1 MNRNGDIMRQEKNMS
16 CEEELLLFYNKY
28 LNVGIGEGFLLELAR
43 KYAQNWQIQKSES
56 EENNPS
62 VLFNQLE
69 LDFLA
74 FNKFKSVRLAEDYT
88 ILIDSLGN
96 IINFLFN
103 ENIDLVEKTELERY
117 IHKNIFKL
125 LESLPLDE
133 RSIQVKEEVQNMI
146 LQNILASKIRKLVFE
161 IIKAS
166 KGYLA
171 ATHFKNKNANLMNYE
186 EMLKDELD
194 FEELFANKLVFSRSL
209 R

>member
-1 MNRNGDIMRQEKNMS
+1 MRQEKNMS

-69 LDFLA
+69 LDFLE

-117 IHKNIFKL
+117 LHKNIFKL

>member
-1 MNRNGDIMRQEKNMS
+1 MRQEKNMS

-117 IHKNIFKL
+117 LHKNIFKL

-194 FEELFANKLVFSRSL
+194 FEKLFANKLVFSRSL

>member
-1 MNRNGDIMRQEKNMS
+1 MRQEKNMS

-146 LQNILASKIRKLVFE
+146 ASKIRKLVFE

>member
-1 MNRNGDIMRQEKNMS
+1 
-16 CEEELLLFYNKY
+16 
-28 LNVGIGEGFLLELAR
+28 
-43 KYAQNWQIQKSES
+43 
-56 EENNPS
+56 
-62 VLFNQLE
+62 
-69 LDFLA
+69 
-74 FNKFKSVRLAEDYT
+74 
-88 ILIDSLGN
+88 
-96 IINFLFN
+96 
-103 ENIDLVEKTELERY
+103 
-117 IHKNIFKL
+117 
-125 LESLPLDE
+125 
-133 RSIQVKEEVQNMI
+133 MI

>member
-1 MNRNGDIMRQEKNMS
+1 MRQEKNMS

-194 FEELFANKLVFSRSL
+194 FEELFANKLVFQGLFVKRT
-209 R
+209 

>member
-1 MNRNGDIMRQEKNMS
+1 MRQEKNMS

-186 EMLKDELD
+186 VMLKDELD

>member
-1 MNRNGDIMRQEKNMS
+1 MRQEKNMS

-74 FNKFKSVRLAEDYT
+74 FNKFKSVRLTEDYT

-117 IHKNIFKL
+117 LHKNIFKL
-125 LESLPLDE
+125 LESLPSDE

>member
-1 MNRNGDIMRQEKNMS
+1 MRQEKNMS

-117 IHKNIFKL
+117 LHKNIFKL
-125 LESLPLDE
+125 LESLPSDE
-133 RSIQVKEEVQNMI
+133 RSIQVKEEVQNI
-146 LQNILASKIRKLVFE
+146 LDSKIRKLVFE

>member
-1 MNRNGDIMRQEKNMS
+1 MRQEKNMS

-117 IHKNIFKL
+117 LHKNIFKL
-125 LESLPLDE
+125 LESLPSDE
-133 RSIQVKEEVQNMI
+133 RSIQVKEEV
-146 LQNILASKIRKLVFE
+146 QNILASKIRKLVFE

>member
-1 MNRNGDIMRQEKNMS
+1 MRQEKNMS

-117 IHKNIFKL
+117 LHKNIFKL

>member
-1 MNRNGDIMRQEKNMS
+1 MRQEKNMS

-117 IHKNIFKL
+117 LHKSIFKL
-125 LESLPLDE
+125 LESLPSDE

-171 ATHFKNKNANLMNYE
+171 ATHFKNKNASLMNYE

>member
-1 MNRNGDIMRQEKNMS
+1 MRQEKNMS

-117 IHKNIFKL
+117 LHKNIFKL

-194 FEELFANKLVFSRSL
+194 FEELFVNKLVFSRSL

>member
-1 MNRNGDIMRQEKNMS
+1 MRQEKNMS

>member
-1 MNRNGDIMRQEKNMS
+1 MRQEKNMS

-103 ENIDLVEKTELERY
+103 ENIR
-117 IHKNIFKL
+117 
-125 LESLPLDE
+125 
-133 RSIQVKEEVQNMI
+133 
-146 LQNILASKIRKLVFE
+146 KI
-161 IIKAS
+161 S
-166 KGYLA
+166 
-171 ATHFKNKNANLMNYE
+171 T
-186 EMLKDELD
+186 
-194 FEELFANKLVFSRSL
+194 
-209 R
+209 